1 MAVNPLNP
9 AIPYSINASNETSD
23 NSRQRQEENSA
34 RKNLKDRPK
43 INRTETSS
51 SPSTSSDESSNGLQN
66 TELTSQIVDSG
77 TVIELLA
84 HRPKL
89 KRSVRNCFSTKK
101 LHREKSQIT
110 DVKKFNKA
118 F

>member
-23 NSRQRQEENSA
+23 NSRQRQEDNSA
-34 RKNLKDRPK
+34 KKNSKARLKISRA
-43 INRTETSS
+43 EASS
-51 SPSTSSDESSNGLQN
+51 SPSNSSDEPSNEFQN

-101 LHREKSQIT
+101 LHQEKSQIT